1 MTEPEIRECMVVLNV
16 APQVEEAVVDWLLA
30 RTGSSGFTSFPVAG
44 HSTRHDR
51 LSIAEQVAGR
61 QRRVE
66 FQVQMDAASVDGFL
80 ADAASSLGTLG
91 VRYWVFPVW
100 RAGHLSDE

>member
-1 MTEPEIRECMVVLNV
+1 MKEPDVSECMVVLNV

-30 RTGSSGFTSFPVAG
+30 RTSSSGFSSFPVSG
-44 HSTRHDR
+44 HSTRHDQ
-51 LSIAEQVAGR
+51 LSTAEQVAGR

-80 ADAASSLGTLG
+80 ADAASVLGTLG
-91 VRYWVFPVW
+91 VRYWVIPVW
-100 RAGHLSDE
+100 RAGHLSDD